1 MAVLNPPRSMFE
13 VFESLPEGTLCQL
26 INNTLIMSPAPSDS
40 HQKLLLEIS
49 AELLAHAKTNNLG
62 EVRVAPYDVYLSK
75 HNVYQPDIVFV
86 ASDNVKN
93 IQEKGLVGAPD
104 LVIEILSPK
113 TAKYDFEDK
122 KEVYERYGVKEYWLV
137 DPVSKQITF
146 FKLANNE
153 YVEVETK
160 SGIIKSPLLNTV
172 IKF

>member
-1 MAVLNPPRSMFE
+1 
-13 VFESLPEGTLCQL
+13 
-26 INNTLIMSPAPSDS
+26 
-40 HQKLLLEIS
+40 
-49 AELLAHAKTNNLG
+49 
-62 EVRVAPYDVYLSK
+62 
-75 HNVYQPDIVFV
+75 
-86 ASDNVKN
+86 
-93 IQEKGLVGAPD
+93 LVGAPD